1 MNPLVSFA
9 EAVLGIL
16 AADKDWGGD
25 TLDSISS
32 TAHALGLATT
42 GEDGRFSIAPATLPH
57 RPRVPSASA
66 DTPRFQAREPDLT
79 QNK

>member
-42 GEDGRFSIAPATLPH
+42 GEEGCFSIAPAPA
-57 RPRVPSASA
+57 PAQPPSSVSIGRYTTIPGTRA
-66 DTPRFQAREPDLT
+66 
-79 QNK
+79 